1 MMPFR
6 DVIALSGARVHN
18 LRSVSVQI
26 PHGRFV
32 VCTGVSG
39 SGKSSLAF
47 DTVFAEGLR
56 RCLETLSPGVKH
68 RLELLPRPDFDSLTG
83 LPPVVAVSQ
92 RNAAGG
98 PRGTLATLTE
108 IASFLRLLF
117 SRAGTAHCP
126 QCRREVASQTLD
138 QIVDAIMSLET
149 GRKVMILAPRVRGKK
164 GTHRDLFEAIVREG
178 FVRAR
183 VDGELIDA
191 ASPPVLAKTK
201 SHDVEVVVDRIIVKD
216 GLRQRLL
223 ESVALALKQ
232 GNATC
237 VITHEENGQWRD
249 RLFSS
254 RHACPDC
261 QISLPE
267 LEPRTLNFNSP
278 YGACPD
284 CAGLGRKDAG
294 TCPTCNGERL
304 GSTGR
309 GVTFGDLTLPAFYRK
324 TVDEAANQIADWEN
338 VPSPVAARVIPEI
351 ARRLEFLKQVGLDYL
366 TLDRPLDTLSGGE
379 LQRARLAGAL
389 GSGLVGV
396 LYVLDEPTMGLHPR
410 DTERLLRALFAL
422 RDQGN
427 TVLVVEHD
435 VAVMSRAEWLID
447 LGPGAGREGGLVI
460 AEGTIDDVRQNPNSV
475 TGKYLTGP
483 MENGGQAT
491 RTIDRARMLRIEGGG
506 VRNLQQLSVDLPLG
520 VFTCVTGV
528 SGSGK
533 SSLVVETLVPLVRE
547 SLRRRDSRP
556 AAVEVP
562 AARRRGKSAD
572 RRPVS
577 TPPAAPPQVALPGV
591 GRLTGAEVITRLIE
605 VDQSPLGRSSRANPA
620 TLSGIWTELRRLLAR
635 SRDAR
640 RLGFGADR
648 FSLQASAGRCAACRG
663 LGTRHL
669 AIDALP
675 EAQTLCPVCRGA
687 RFNPQTLEAR
697 LFGKNAAELLEL
709 KIEEALPIFQNL
721 ERVRRLLQT
730 FVDVGLG
737 YLALGQSAATLSGG
751 ESQRVKLA
759 CELGRESTG
768 HTLYVLDEPTTGLH
782 PADVSRL
789 LAVLQKLVEQGHSVI
804 VIEHQLDLIAAA
816 DWVIDLGPEGG
827 AEGGRLVAEGT
838 PKEVAAR
845 GVGHTALALR
855 RM

>member
-117 SRAGTAHCP
+117 ARAGTAHCP
-126 QCRREVASQTLD
+126 QCGREVVSQTLD
-138 QIVDAIMSLET
+138 QIVDAIVSLET

-183 VDGELIDA
+183 VDRELVDA
-191 ASPPVLAKTK
+191 ASPPALAKTK

-278 YGACPD
+278 YGACPE
-284 CAGLGRKDAG
+284 CAGLGRTDTG
-294 TCPTCNGERL
+294 TCPACNGERL

-309 GVTFGDLTLPAFYRK
+309 GVTFGDLTLPMFYRK
-324 TVDEAANQIADWEN
+324 TVEEAANQIADWEQIL
-338 VPSPVAARVIPEI
+338 SPVAARVIPEI

-427 TVLVVEHD
+427 TLLVVEHD

-460 AEGTIDDVRQNPNSV
+460 AEGTVDDVRQNPNSV

-483 MENGGQAT
+483 LESGGKTT
-491 RTIDRARMLRIEGGG
+491 RTIDRERMLRLEGGG

-547 SLRRRDSRP
+547 SLRRRDPRP
-556 AAVEVP
+556 AVVEVP
-562 AARRRGKSAD
+562 AARRRGKNAV
-572 RRPVS
+572 RPPVS
-577 TPPAAPPQVALPGV
+577 PPPAAPPQVELPGV
-591 GRLTGAEVITRLIE
+591 GRLIGAEVITRLIE
-605 VDQSPLGRSSRANPA
+605 VD
-620 TLSGIWTELRRLLAR
+620 
-635 SRDAR
+635 
-640 RLGFGADR
+640 
-648 FSLQASAGRCAACRG
+648 
-663 LGTRHL
+663 
-669 AIDALP
+669 
-675 EAQTLCPVCRGA
+675 
-687 RFNPQTLEAR
+687 
-697 LFGKNAAELLEL
+697 
-709 KIEEALPIFQNL
+709 
-721 ERVRRLLQT
+721 
-730 FVDVGLG
+730 
-737 YLALGQSAATLSGG
+737 
-751 ESQRVKLA
+751 
-759 CELGRESTG
+759 
-768 HTLYVLDEPTTGLH
+768 
-782 PADVSRL
+782 
-789 LAVLQKLVEQGHSVI
+789 
-804 VIEHQLDLIAAA
+804 
-816 DWVIDLGPEGG
+816 
-827 AEGGRLVAEGT
+827 
-838 PKEVAAR
+838 
-845 GVGHTALALR
+845 
-855 RM
+855 